1 MTWFGHDGPSLARRL
16 GLPRVEAY
24 AALASTMDEA
34 HQLAAE
40 GAPAGTMVV
49 AESQTRGRGREGRR
63 WLSRPGAGLWVTMI
77 ERPSD
82 AEALAALSLRVG
94 LALAPALEPWSD
106 GAVALKWPNDLFVGE
121 GKLAGVLVE
130 ARWRGDRPD
139 WVAVG
144 VGVNLVAPEEVPVP
158 TAHLQAVEP
167 VELLRATS
175 AAIRGAAAAVGPL
188 TPHERDAFAARDL
201 AAGRPI
207 LAPVPGLARGI
218 AASGALLVETAAGV
232 SSHASGSLIF
242 ASIEE
247 GC

>member
-1 MTWFGHDGPSLARRL
+1 MTWFGHDGPSLAGEL

-34 HQLAAE
+34 HRLAAE
-40 GAPAGTMVV
+40 GAPAGTMVL
-49 AESQTRGRGREGRR
+49 AEAQTRGRGREGRR
-63 WLSRPGAGLWVTMI
+63 WMSRPGAGLWVTMI

-82 AEALAALSLRVG
+82 AEAIAALSLRVG
-94 LALAPALEPWSD
+94 LALAPVLERWSE
-106 GAVALKWPNDLFVGE
+106 GAVSLKWPNDLFVGE

-144 VGVNLVAPEEVPVP
+144 VGVNLVAPEEVAVP
-158 TAHLQAVEP
+158 TAHLGPVAP

-188 TPHERDAFAARDL
+188 TPRERDTFTARDL
-201 AAGRPI
+201 AAGRAI
-207 LAPVPGLARGI
+207 VEPVPGLARGI
-218 AASGALLVETAAGV
+218 AASGALLVETAAGL
-232 SSHASGSLIF
+232 SAHASGSLIF

-247 GC
+247 ER

>member
-34 HQLAAE
+34 HQLAAV

-82 AEALAALSLRVG
+82 AEAVAALSLRVG

-144 VGVNLVAPEEVPVP
+144 VGVNLVAPE
-158 TAHLQAVEP
+158 
-167 VELLRATS
+167 
-175 AAIRGAAAAVGPL
+175 
-188 TPHERDAFAARDL
+188 
-201 AAGRPI
+201 
-207 LAPVPGLARGI
+207 
-218 AASGALLVETAAGV
+218 
-232 SSHASGSLIF
+232 
-242 ASIEE
+242 
-247 GC
+247 